1 MILTSSSFSVFVYVH
16 DDDDD
21 DDDDDNELIDSR
33 PSSSPF
39 PSTLNV
45 PRSPFN
51 EEIAPSTEEIT
62 PAAP

>member
-1 MILTSSSFSVFVYVH
+1 MGELL
-16 DDDDD
+16 DDDWEEKEN
-21 DDDDDNELIDSR
+21 DNELTDSR
-33 PSSSPF
+33 SSSSPF

-51 EEIAPSTEEIT
+51 EEIASSNVEIA